1 MWLGDGSVE
10 REALERLVVDR
21 IGEGVIEAERCAVL
35 LVDSEG
41 DMDDVPDSDFEALG
55 DSDDEAV
62 SVFEALSEA
71 LPLSEADD
79 ARLIDS
85 DADFDAKVDAV
96 PGPAELLIAL
106 VCKEEGDAS
115 EEMD

>member
-21 IGEGVIEAERCAVL
+21 IWEGVIEAERCAVL

-62 SVFEALSEA
+62 SVFEALNEA

-79 ARLIDS
+79 ARLMDS
-85 DADFDAKVDAV
+85 EADFDAKVDAV
-96 PGPAELLIAL
+96 PGPTELLITL